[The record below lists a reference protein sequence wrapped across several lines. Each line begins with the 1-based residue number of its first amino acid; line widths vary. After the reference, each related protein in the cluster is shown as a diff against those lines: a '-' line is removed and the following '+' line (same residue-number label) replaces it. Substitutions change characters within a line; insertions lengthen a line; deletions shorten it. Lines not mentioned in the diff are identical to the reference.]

1 MKNSSITN
9 LIDSHG
15 TKPKMSQMFCVN
27 YRQTD
32 NEEVFKIN
40 ALLLELLHV
49 FLYKD
54 VFLDSL

>member
-1 MKNSSITN
+1 M
-9 LIDSHG
+9 L
-15 TKPKMSQMFCVN
+15 CVS

-40 ALLLELLHV
+40 ALLLELLRV